1 MLERNQLPQVKEERK
16 EAKVK
21 AVDRNEVG
29 EIRQHEREN
38 RIKWKFFWLCFCL
51 FGFVL
56 FLKKKSCVM
65 LRGTKWNQRGG

>member
-21 AVDRNEVG
+21 TVDRNEVG
-29 EIRQHEREN
+29 EISTKEKIGSN
-38 RIKWKFFWLCFCL
+38 GSFF
-51 FGFVL
+51 GYVSIYFV
-56 FLKKKSCVM
+56 FKKKSCVM